1 MKILIVS
8 DLHSNYEALLAVAHA
23 EADADEVWC
32 LGDLVD
38 FGPQPAEVVQWVRH
52 HATHCIRGNH
62 DNALGYDVDC
72 RAGPKWHD
80 LSVASREMNRA
91 LLSPDQIEYLRQLPT
106 TTDVTVEE
114 CRFRLGHAGPDGDL
128 FRYDLTPDADDA
140 RIGAAMTC
148 TDAEFVL
155 CGHTHLP
162 MQRTVGRQHYVNPG
176 SVGLQRLGDGDL
188 RASYAVWQDGV
199 VRLRRVEYDVEK
211 TAALVRSCAL
221 PAPTAERLARLYETG
236 IVG

>member
-1 MKILIVS
+1 M
-8 DLHSNYEALLAVAHA
+8 
-23 EADADEVWC
+23 
-32 LGDLVD
+32 
-38 FGPQPAEVVQWVRH
+38 
-52 HATHCIRGNH
+52 RG
-62 DNALGYDVDC
+62 
-72 RAGPKWHD
+72 
-80 LSVASREMNRA
+80 
-91 LLSPDQIEYLRQLPT
+91 
-106 TTDVTVEE
+106 
-114 CRFRLGHAGPDGDL
+114 
-128 FRYDLTPDADDA
+128 
-140 RIGAAMTC
+140 IGAAMTC

-199 VRLRRVEYDVEK
+199 VRLRRVEYDVAK
-211 TAALVRSCAL
+211 TAALARRCAL